1 MPLQGFK
8 VVVDK
13 NKKPEQ
19 YIAEAEQI
27 YIIPQLVREKFP
39 DLVKLIYETESMNDE
54 EREYWLKIMPIMTEE
69 QIVKFRN
76 ILVNE
81 KEQLTKLDKEYE
93 KDINRMNQK
102 HVQEFD
108 EVKMKEKLKTLK
120 DEESKDQKSEAQ
132 AEEDVLKK
140 LQNL

>member
-1 MPLQGFK
+1 MTAQAVK
-8 VVVDK
+8 VVIDK
-13 NKKPEQ
+13 NKTPEQ
-19 YIAEAEQI
+19 YITEAEQS

-39 DLVKLIYETESMNDE
+39 DLVKLIHETESMNEE

-81 KEQLTKLDKEYE
+81 KEQLSKLDKEYE
-93 KDINRMNQK
+93 GQMNKMNQK
-102 HVQEFD
+102 APEFD
-108 EVKMKEKLKTLK
+108 EEKMKEKLKNLK
-120 DEESKDQKSEAQ
+120 YEENKSNADETAK
-132 AEEDVLKK
+132 EEEVLNK

>member
-81 KEQLTKLDKEYE
+81 KDQLTKLDKEYE
-93 KDINRMNQK
+93 KDINRMDQK
-102 HVQEFD
+102 HAQEFD

-120 DEESKDQKSEAQ
+120 EEESKDQKSEAQ
-132 AEEDVLKK
+132 AEEDVLNK